1 MRDLREKDDGFSF
14 FSQSA
19 SEQKTE
25 MEKIK
30 HRIAEEATEIEERK
44 RKIENELKEVQV
56 KVIFCSLTLLDL
68 LESCHRKM
76 VLQNK
81 SLQFKCFL

>member
-1 MRDLREKDDGFSF
+1 MYVFL
-14 FSQSA
+14 QSA

-56 KVIFCSLTLLDL
+56 KVIFCGLILFHLLR
-68 LESCHRKM
+68 SCHMKFFPAF
-76 VLQNK
+76 QFF
-81 SLQFKCFL
+81 SLNYFGIKTLMH